1 VSECEETIIARIDTT
16 EKRISSISDP
26 NAPQILEVFYVTGFN
41 TITSSDPIQFVE
53 SGKSYTIGASIQSL
67 TNITNAELRYSVGK
81 DTSNYNTI
89 KMSIKEG
96 TSSSYITVSG
106 IIPADAINESG
117 ITYWI
122 RVENEDGKVQES
134 SKYQLTIKS
143 DFATSA
149 IVNLQT
155 MQNVAQGKISKS
167 TIQVI
172 SETVET
178 ILGKVYLLV
187 NGEIVFE
194 EEREFITG
202 NTVLEAPWK
211 APKSG
216 KPESYDIKAKLVI
229 YGNTF
234 ETETA
239 KLNSFVSKASIPLSE
254 LTVLSSTV
262 DADGEVISYPAHLY
276 SSNKDKDSRFRVS
289 APDGTCI
296 IGGTDEC
303 LVKELT
309 RSYKGNFVTVIVNEQ
324 IYRVSYSGAENPLE
338 RFSISSVDPIV
349 GEWKIQLESI
359 DKSNSNPQI
368 IDVQFEPR
376 NELRFSTHLMDDID
390 LKVDYNSKRV
400 QISSTSSD
408 GGLPN

>member
-1 VSECEETIIARIDTT
+1 
-16 EKRISSISDP
+16 
-26 NAPQILEVFYVTGFN
+26 VFYVNGFN
-41 TITSSDPIQFVE
+41 TITSSDLIQYIE
-53 SGKSYTIGASIQSL
+53 SGESFTVGASIQSP
-67 TNITNAELRYSVGK
+67 TNIINGELRYSELGK

-96 TSSSYITVSG
+96 ASSSYYTISG
-106 IIPADAINESG
+106 IIPADAIKESS

-122 RVENEDGKVQES
+122 RVENEDEKVQES
-134 SKYQLTIKS
+134 GRYQLSLKP
-143 DFATSA
+143 DFATSS

-155 MQNVAQGKISKS
+155 MQNAAQGKISKS

-194 EEREFITG
+194 EEREFSTG
-202 NTVLEAPWK
+202 NTVLEAQWK
-211 APKSG
+211 VPKSG
-216 KPESYDIKAKLVI
+216 KLESYDIKAKLVI
-229 YGNTF
+229 YGDTF

-254 LTVLSSTV
+254 LTVLSSTI
-262 DADGEVISYPAHLY
+262 DADGEMISYPAHLY

-289 APDGTCI
+289 TPDGTCI

-359 DKSNSNPQI
+359 DKSNIDPQI
-368 IDVQFEPR
+368 IDIQFEPR

-400 QISSTSSD
+400 QISTTSSD